1 MMGPFVEKALSPYV
15 PIAKTKGVRLH
26 MDFSAGFCA
35 DISVNAMEKALSNII
50 SNAVKYTKSSGRVN
64 VYLNNR
70 NNLY

>member
-1 MMGPFVEKALSPYV
+1 MIQEILDASKLNFSFEKEAQDKIMMGPFV
-15 PIAKTKGVRLH
+15 
-26 MDFSAGFCA
+26 
-35 DISVNAMEKALSNII
+35 EKALSNII

>member
-1 MMGPFVEKALSPYV
+1 MMGPFV
-15 PIAKTKGVRLH
+15 
-26 MDFSAGFCA
+26 
-35 DISVNAMEKALSNII
+35 EKALSNII